1 MVRISPLL
9 SVAVWIACITAPA
22 YPGEYNR
29 VVLGSDPNLSDG
41 ATALSTGNYDEGI
54 RLTKLGLKAPPA
66 RSNRSAAMSNLCA
79 GFAGTQEF
87 NLAVAHCNAALEI
100 DDSNWQA
107 YNNRAFAFFR
117 LGDLAAA
124 QKDIDR
130 GLELNPDS
138 GQLKSVQKLV
148 REASIRK
155 PSTP

>member
-1 MVRISPLL
+1 
-9 SVAVWIACITAPA
+9 
-22 YPGEYNR
+22 
-29 VVLGSDPNLSDG
+29 
-41 ATALSTGNYDEGI
+41 
-54 RLTKLGLKAPPA
+54 
-66 RSNRSAAMSNLCA
+66 MSNLCA
-79 GFAGTQEF
+79 GFAGTQEY

-107 YNNRAFAFFR
+107 YNNRAFAFLR